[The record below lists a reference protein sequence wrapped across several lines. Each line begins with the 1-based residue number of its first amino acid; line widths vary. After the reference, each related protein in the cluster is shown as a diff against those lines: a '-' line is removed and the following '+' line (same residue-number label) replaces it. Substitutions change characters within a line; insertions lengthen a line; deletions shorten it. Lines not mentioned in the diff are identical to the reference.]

1 MSGIPRRARRLRD
14 LAMRNH
20 LVRAGW
26 KVTRIGVAMVAVS
39 LALAVGAFAAA
50 SLYSQYGAPRTNA
63 SALAWADREEI
74 YAITDCRECHGE
86 QAATVRAAS
95 HADVICETCHL
106 PTVPHPGPVP
116 GVVQALDTE
125 TSAVCAACHAEA
137 SGRSIRFP
145 QVDPGGHY
153 PGAVCLQCHDP
164 HTAAADS
171 PPDVTH
177 PLAKLPAC
185 TTCHAPEGL
194 KRFPAGH
201 QLAPDVV
208 CLGCH
213 RTMRRE
219 P

>member
-1 MSGIPRRARRLRD
+1 MRAIPSGVKRLRD
-14 LAMRNH
+14 RATGSPFARLAW
-20 LVRAGW
+20 RAA
-26 KVTRIGVAMVAVS
+26 RIAIAMVAVS
-39 LALAVGAFAAA
+39 VVLAVGAFAATT
-50 SLYSQYGAPRTNA
+50 LYGQYGAPRTDA
-63 SALAWADREEI
+63 STLAWADRDVV
-74 YAITDCRECHGE
+74 YTVGNCRECHAE
-86 QAATVRAAS
+86 QAAAKEAAP
-95 HADVICETCHL
+95 HADVICETCHI
-106 PTVPHPGPVP
+106 PSVPHPGPVP

-125 TSAVCAACHAEA
+125 TSAVCTACHAEA
-137 SGRSIRFP
+137 SGRSVRFP

-153 PGAVCLQCHDP
+153 AGAVCLQCHDP

-177 PLAKLPAC
+177 PLANLPAC

-213 RTMRRE
+213 RTTGRV

>member
-1 MSGIPRRARRLRD
+1 MSGISRRVRRQRDLVPRAR
-14 LAMRNH
+14 
-20 LVRAGW
+20 LVRLGW
-26 KVTRIGVAMVAVS
+26 RAARIGIAMVVVS
-39 LALAVGAFAAA
+39 LVLAVGAFAVTT
-50 SLYSQYGAPRTNA
+50 LYGQYGGPRTDA
-63 SALAWADREEI
+63 SALAWAERAAVYSI
-74 YAITDCRECHGE
+74 SDCRECHGE
-86 QAATVRAAS
+86 QAATTAAAS
-95 HADVICETCHL
+95 HADLICETCHV
-106 PTVPHPGPVP
+106 PTVPHPGPVT

-125 TSAVCAACHAEA
+125 TSAVCTTCHAEA
-137 SGRSIRFP
+137 AGRSIRFP

-164 HTAAADS
+164 HTATADY

-185 TTCHAPEGL
+185 TTCHAPDGL

-213 RTMRRE
+213 QTTGRVE
-219 P
+219 